1 MNKRP
6 IMTGNFGKRLANL
19 SEGSRHKQ
27 NLLARENINPD
38 GK

>member
-1 MNKRP
+1 MNKPP
-6 IMTGNFGKRLANL
+6 IITGNFRKIIANL

-27 NLLARENINPD
+27 NLLARENITPD